1 MFGENNLQKIL
12 GRVLKL
18 LELAAWR
25 GQGLGLLPEG
35 GVGNGVIK
43 SHSSLQANIL
53 ILVRPSS
60 IFTLALLPEISFFK
74 TSNI

>member
-1 MFGENNLQKIL
+1 MSPIHRPGKRFGENNLQKIL

-35 GVGNGVIK
+35 GVGNGAVK
-43 SHSSLQANIL
+43 SHFSLQANIL
-53 ILVRPSS
+53 DLGETIKHFYISS
-60 IFTLALLPEISFFK
+60 PA
-74 TSNI
+74 